1 MTLAV
6 MDVSVGLP
14 RMILGSWAY
23 IPIVEQIKQV
33 MKIKRVL

>member
-14 RMILGSWAY
+14 RMILGSWA
-23 IPIVEQIKQV
+23 ITEFVHMTIRQIE
-33 MKIKRVL
+33 

>member
-14 RMILGSWAY
+14 RIIFGVWDITEFVHMTIRQK
-23 IPIVEQIKQV
+23 E
-33 MKIKRVL
+33 